1 MYVYE
6 SWYNMSQKKIEWF
19 FFIKRYRVT
28 LQNNLLTQVGKVDV
42 EEDKGGFVKPIDL
55 TKST

>member
-19 FFIKRYRVT
+19 F
-28 LQNNLLTQVGKVDV
+28 LL
-42 EEDKGGFVKPIDL
+42 KGTELLYKIIYVRKWEKL
-55 TKST
+55 M